1 MELNGANEL
10 ERVVRGLD
18 NVGHVDAEPTLQGGR
33 AANLRR
39 VTSAKRRLF
48 QVKDGQTTL
57 RLRPL
62 TLDDEREALAAH
74 AEAQAE
80 GYDAFLLHWDNDP
93 WSEYLARLADL
104 RRGIGIPDGL
114 VPATFLVADVDSQ
127 LVGRTSIRH
136 SLNDYLLNFGGHI
149 GYAVRPAFRRR
160 GYATEVLRQSL
171 IVAHA
176 EGVTRALVTCDDDN
190 LGSIAVIER
199 AGGKLED
206 IRLDDEGVSRRRY
219 WID

>member
-1 MELNGANEL
+1 MKNS
-10 ERVVRGLD
+10 R
-18 NVGHVDAEPTLQGGR
+18 
-33 AANLRR
+33 
-39 VTSAKRRLF
+39 SK
-48 QVKDGQTTL
+48 L

-104 RRGIGIPDGL
+104 RRGVGIPDGL
-114 VPATFLVADVDSQ
+114 VPATFLIADVDSR

-149 GYAVRPAFRRR
+149 GYAVRSAFRRR

-171 IVAHA
+171 VVARA
-176 EGVTRALVTCDDDN
+176 EGVDRVLVTCDDDN
-190 LGSIAVIER
+190 LASIAVIER

-206 IRLDDEGVSRRRY
+206 IRPYEDGVAKRRY